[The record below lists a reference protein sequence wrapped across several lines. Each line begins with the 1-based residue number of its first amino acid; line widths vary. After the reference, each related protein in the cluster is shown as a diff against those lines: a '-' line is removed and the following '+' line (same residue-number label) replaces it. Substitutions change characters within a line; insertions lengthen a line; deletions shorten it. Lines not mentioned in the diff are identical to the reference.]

1 MQLHGSIN
9 PSTAIAALSVLKVWF
24 WQLTM
29 ARLTISR
36 LRRNAPSRWW
46 SRWPL
51 MLMTTLILILFA
63 PRAIAQAD
71 WQPAID
77 QLQITLDTIWVIV
90 SGILV
95 VFMNAGFAML
105 ETGVC
110 RSKNAVNILA
120 KNLIDFGIVS
130 LAFWAIGFG
139 LMFGN
144 GNAFIGLEGFFL
156 AGLDTSPLTN
166 EAYRGVFS
174 SLSWAG
180 IPLDAKFFFQLAF
193 AGAAATIVSGAVAER
208 ISFFAYFV
216 FSAILSAFIYPVS
229 GHWIWGGG
237 FLSQWGFYDFA
248 GSMVVHAVGGWAAL
262 IGAYLLGP
270 RQGRYD
276 PLRRGPFPGHNL
288 AIATLGGM
296 ILWIGWFGFNA
307 GSTMAADPAAIS
319 RIILTTNIAAAAG
332 AVGAAVTAW
341 IVFSKPDLSL
351 IINGVL
357 AGLVSITAGCA
368 FVSAGSA
375 VAIGAV
381 GGMIAVFSSSLFD
394 ALKIDDPVG
403 ALPVHLVGGIWGTL
417 AVGLF
422 SVGPGVNP
430 WHTEGAGPGLG
441 VLLGGNLQQ
450 LWVQLAGIGIVSLFA
465 VITTLLAWSAI
476 NLLFGLRVS
485 AKAEQLGLDLSEHGA
500 EAYPDF
506 QPRA

>member
-1 MQLHGSIN
+1 MLDSRGPLSHTHFCFVMTPWIRRQLS
-9 PSTAIAALSVLKVWF
+9 P
-24 WQLTM
+24 Q
-29 ARLTISR
+29 RR
-36 LRRNAPSRWW
+36 LRRWLLLPFTAGLLLMMSPSV
-46 SRWPL
+46 L
-51 MLMTTLILILFA
+51 
-63 PRAIAQAD
+63 AQDAS
-71 WQPAID
+71 WQSAVSDLQVTID
-77 QLQITLDTIWVIV
+77 TVWVIFA
-90 SGILV
+90 GILV

-105 ETGVC
+105 ETGLC
-110 RSKNAVNILA
+110 QSKNAVNVLA

-130 LAFWAIGFG
+130 LSFWVFGFG
-139 LMFGN
+139 LMFGD
-144 GNAFIGLEGFFL
+144 GNALVGLNGFFL
-156 AGLDTSPLTN
+156 TGLDTSPLTG
-166 EAYRGVFS
+166 EAYRGIFT

-216 FSAILSAFIYPVS
+216 FSAILSALIYPVS

-248 GSMVVHAVGGWAAL
+248 GSLVVHTVGGCAAL
-262 IGAYLLGP
+262 TGAYLLGP

-276 PLRRGPFPGHNL
+276 SVRQGPIPGHNL

-307 GSTMAADPAAIS
+307 GSTMAADPLAIS

-332 AVGAAVTAW
+332 AVGAAVTSW
-341 IVFSKPDLSL
+341 VIFSRPDLGM

-357 AGLVSITAGCA
+357 AGLVSITASCA

-375 VAIGAV
+375 IAIGAV
-381 GGMIAVFSSSLFD
+381 GGIIAVFSANVFD

-430 WHTEGAGPGLG
+430 WHSEGAGPALG

-450 LWVQLAGIGIVSLFA
+450 FWVQLAGVALVSLFA
-465 VITTLLAWSAI
+465 LIASYLAWLLI
-476 NLLFGLRVS
+476 NVLFGLRVLP
-485 AKAEQLGLDLSEHGA
+485 KDELRGLDLSEHGV

-506 QPRA
+506 LPR